1 MTIREIRTFP
11 DTVLRKKAEPV
22 KEINGE
28 VRQLVVDMI
37 ETMYAAPGVGLA
49 APQVGISL
57 QILVA
62 DTTVGEDPEAVIVL
76 FNPEIVSRSGA
87 IVSEEGC
94 LSVPGLKSEV
104 PRYENVVVR
113 GTNLQGKQVEIKAE
127 GLLARVFQHEIDHL
141 NGSLYWDKLGKIKRE
156 LLRKEYKKSKSDTE

>member
-1 MTIREIRTFP
+1 MTVREIKTFP

-28 VRQLVVDMI
+28 IRQLVVDMV

-62 DTTVGEDPEAVIVL
+62 DTSVGEDPEAVIVI

-113 GTNLQGKQVEIKAE
+113 GINLQGNQVEIKAE

-141 NGSLYWDKLGKIKRE
+141 NGSLYWDKLGKITRE
-156 LLRKEYKKSKSDTE
+156 LLKKEYKKSKSDTE